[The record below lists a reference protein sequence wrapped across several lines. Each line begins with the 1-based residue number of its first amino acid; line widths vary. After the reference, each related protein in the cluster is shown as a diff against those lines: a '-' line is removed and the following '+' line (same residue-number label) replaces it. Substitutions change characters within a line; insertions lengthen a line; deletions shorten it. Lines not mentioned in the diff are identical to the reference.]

1 MTILDTFK
9 EQEISGWGRY
19 PFSKSKIY
27 VPSEI
32 SQIQEII
39 YQSQPKSIIGR
50 GLGRSYG
57 NPAQRHKGNVVD
69 LKFFNKISINFD
81 QLKVTV
87 GGGVS
92 IDVLLKKIVPKG
104 LFVPVSPGT
113 RFVTV
118 AGAIAADVH
127 GKNHHVDGSFCN
139 FVDYIKIID
148 GNGELLIISPN
159 IRC

>member
-1 MTILDTFK
+1 MTILDKFT
-9 EQEISGWGRY
+9 EQKISGWGRY
-19 PFSKSKIY
+19 PFSESKIY

-39 YQSQPKSIIGR
+39 LESLPKSIIGR

-69 LKFFNKISINFD
+69 LKLFNKISVDFNE
-81 QLKVTV
+81 LKVTV

-92 IDVLLKKIVPKG
+92 IDDLLKEIVPKG

-113 RFVTV
+113 RFVTIG
-118 AGAIAADVH
+118 GAIAADVH

-139 FVDYIKIID
+139 FVD
-148 GNGELLIISPN
+148 
-159 IRC
+159 